1 MAKAGTKFNTWI
13 LLSEAKARADSA
25 YQSPEFAERQL
36 TKWLLAR
43 ELPWRSKQ
51 LEGSKRD
58 CDPGSGDPEF
68 WREPVPPPQA
78 PGELLVVP
86 DLQPFLIITWDKSC
100 ARRRRDY
107 TDSYTLYRI
116 EVAAEYLERLLP
128 RDDAD
133 ADGDDTRVASSGR
146 DGPAI
151 RRIKQALPTLFPP
164 NGRVPDHVATAKV
177 RARIEAECGWKA
189 GYDSVA
195 RALGRRDD

>member
-1 MAKAGTKFNTWI
+1 LSAG
-13 LLSEAKARADSA
+13 
-25 YQSPEFAERQL
+25 
-36 TKWLLAR
+36 
-43 ELPWRSKQ
+43 ELPWRSKH

-78 PGELLVVP
+78 PGDFVVVF

-107 TDSYTLYRI
+107 TDSYTFYRI

-133 ADGDDTRVASSGR
+133 GDGDDTRVASSGQG
-146 DGPAI
+146 GPVI
-151 RRIKQALPTLFPP
+151 RRIRQDLLTLFPP
-164 NGRVPDHVATAKV
+164 DGRVPDHIAIAKV
-177 RARIEAECGWKA
+177 CARIEAECGWKP

-195 RALGRRDD
+195 RALGRRVK

>member
-36 TKWLLAR
+36 TKWLLAG

-68 WREPVPPPQA
+68 WREPVPPPQT
-78 PGELLVVP
+78 LLFQ
-86 DLQPFLIITWDKSC
+86 LHLLIITWDKSC
-100 ARRRRDY
+100 ARRRWDY
-107 TDSYTLYRI
+107 TDSYTFYRI
-116 EVAAEYLERLLP
+116 EVAAEYLDELLP
-128 RDDAD
+128 RDGAD
-133 ADGDDTRVASSGR
+133 GDGDDTSVASSGR

-164 NGRVPDHVATAKV
+164 DGRVPDHVATEKV